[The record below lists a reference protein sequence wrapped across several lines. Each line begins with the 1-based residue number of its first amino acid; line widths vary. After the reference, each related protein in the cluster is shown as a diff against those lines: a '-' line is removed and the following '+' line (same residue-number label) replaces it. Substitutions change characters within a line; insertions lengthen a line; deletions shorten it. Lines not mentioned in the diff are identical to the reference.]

1 MHGECV
7 SVVNG
12 PGCDGSEGKAM
23 GNVRETGV
31 GAGGRVSESTPHQC
45 FSPSIQWGVAA
56 SPIPVPW
63 VLPCPDPRGVSQGE
77 RKPLPKHPDTVSV
90 SRVGACYVASVG
102 RVRVAGAC
110 PLASLALACEWAGVL
125 GVRVMRPCS

>member
-1 MHGECV
+1 MQGECDCV
-7 SVVNG
+7 AIV
-12 PGCDGSEGKAM
+12 PGRDESEGKAM
-23 GNVRETGV
+23 GNVSETGV
-31 GAGGRVSESTPHQC
+31 KVGECVSESTPHQC

-63 VLPCPDPRGVSQGE
+63 VLPCPDPRRVSQDE
-77 RKPLPKHPDTVSV
+77 RKPVTNDSETVGV

-110 PLASLALACEWAGVL
+110 PLGALAQACEWAGVL
-125 GVRVMRPCS
+125 GVRV

>member
-1 MHGECV
+1 M
-7 SVVNG
+7 VNG
-12 PGCDGSEGKAM
+12 RGCGESEGKAM
-23 GNVRETGV
+23 RNVGESGANV
-31 GAGGRVSESTPHQC
+31 GECVSEPTPSQC

-63 VLPCPDPRGVSQGE
+63 VLPCPDPRSVPRGE
-77 RKPLPKHPDTVSV
+77 RKPVTNDSETVSV
-90 SRVGACYVASVG
+90 SRVGRGYVASVG

-125 GVRVMRPCS
+125 GVRV